1 MTITFLGAV
10 DLVAHCKFQPAVIQH
25 GMSLYRQFVLHYRDI
40 PPDGREPRQGPIL
53 QSIELIGSW
62 MPG

>member
-25 GMSLYRQFVLHYRDI
+25 GCCFIASSCCTTVTYRLTAGNHDRVSSFRA
-40 PPDGREPRQGPIL
+40 
-53 QSIELIGSW
+53 SS
-62 MPG
+62 